1 MNDVEMGHDDIEG
14 ESGTE
19 RVSNRCQKVAK
30 DATDTGEDTNQ
41 MIMTRNPRCLSG
53 PSPEIAALKPN
64 HELID
69 SPVRGKIKK
78 GSVAAIKEAFDKLAE
93 KEKEAERN
101 IKRLNR
107 SCLKPRTPGKSSG
120 SKKGSRKS
128 KKKEVLSLNQAL
140 IIDYYRKAGGDEMGS
155 ESS

>member
-1 MNDVEMGHDDIEG
+1 MNGHKLK
-14 ESGTE
+14 SY
-19 RVSNRCQKVAK
+19 K

-41 MIMTRNPRCLSG
+41 IETMNSRCMSG
-53 PSPEIAALKPN
+53 PKPN

-69 SPVRGKIKK
+69 SPIRGKIKK
-78 GSVAAIKEAFDKLAE
+78 GSVAAIKEVFDKLAE